1 SSTRTTPWLSPPIA
15 ALVGA
20 GTVDLWRL
28 RSRSIFGGIGLAVA
42 VLVTTFWGARL
53 LATTPTFAAGLGTVA
68 LFAAFVAAAILV
80 VPARIGLGRA
90 PLAAA
95 VLALAAIPAGPVRSS
110 PDPVAC

>member
-1 SSTRTTPWLSPPIA
+1 RRSSDLTVALAPAIA
-15 ALVGA
+15 ALAGA
-20 GTVDLWRL
+20 GTVDPWRL

-95 VLALAAIPAGPVRSS
+95 VIAL
-110 PDPVAC
+110 